1 VITLLLV
8 GMLCAGAAQGPDCAA
23 PVRDL
28 TAASENERDKAARA
42 LAECWGQREVDGLVA
57 EQLRKSVR
65 MGNVAAAALLLLGLA
80 ADNESK
86 ALLRERQT
94 APRSAVKWAHNT
106 QPVSEGLVAATARL
120 RFAAEEAR
128 PMVLKALEKK
138 DVAEMRFFL
147 DAVDYVE
154 DREVLRRMVDFL
166 GDTRAV
172 PNEFRRRL
180 CDYAVP
186 RLVRKL
192 QLKVSFDVR
201 DYGRY
206 SDAQLEE
213 ARKLALAAVGG

>member
-1 VITLLLV
+1 MIALLLV
-8 GMLCAGAAQGPDCAA
+8 VLLFSGLAQGQDCAA

-28 TAASENERDKAARA
+28 TAASEDERDKAARA

-57 EQLRKSVR
+57 DQLRKSVR
-65 MGNVAAAALLLLGLA
+65 MGNVAAAALLLLGAA
-80 ADNESK
+80 ADDESK

-94 APRSAVKWAHNT
+94 MPRVQLKWAHNT

-128 PMVLKALEKK
+128 PVVLRALEKK
-138 DVAEMRFFL
+138 DIAEVRFFL

-154 DREVLRRMVDFL
+154 DREVLRRIVELL

-180 CDYAVP
+180 CDYALP

-192 QLKVSFDVR
+192 KLKVSFDVR

-206 SDAQLEE
+206 SEAQLEE
-213 ARKLALAAVGG
+213 ARKLAVAAVGG